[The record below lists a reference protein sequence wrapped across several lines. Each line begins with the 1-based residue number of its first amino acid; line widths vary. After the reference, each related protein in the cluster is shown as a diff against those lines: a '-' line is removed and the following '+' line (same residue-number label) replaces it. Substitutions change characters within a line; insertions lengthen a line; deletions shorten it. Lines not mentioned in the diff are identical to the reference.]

1 MTVVYWAAIALL
13 SLMLVVSGLCFV
25 VNLVTDDRDWYR
37 RARAWFRWAIVVV
50 LSTFNVAVFRHIIG
64 WLFGEFS

>member
-1 MTVVYWAAIALL
+1 MTIVYWAAILLL
-13 SLMLVVSGLCFV
+13 SLMLGVAGLCFV

-50 LSTFNVAVFRHIIG
+50 LSTFNIALFRHLVVFLLG
-64 WLFGEFS
+64 GD